1 MGVAASQ
8 PTSENTSN
16 ESQNKEENTISGLH
30 GKIIETGNKLIKKYK
45 DKFLNEDFCESLQFV
60 MGKKLAELDVDS
72 LEKLNDKITSG
83 ISVFRKADES
93 KDQKYILKSLGDNLD
108 KLDDLRDYFEGN
120 IDLDEKSN
128 ITIPRGLKYKYIN
141 EKIRNGLIK
150 ELNNY
155 NQKGGENNSPDED
168 DEENENATPENADD
182 NSPNTPDEDN
192 SDEDNSDE
200 DNSDEEDIDEEG
212 EEEEKKNN
220 KNTPKTPED
229 KQKEQIVKRIQ
240 TIQNNSNKSNALKE
254 SDEIYKKIKKLT
266 KEIDGFESSDDNEET
281 EPNKEMEQN
290 QNKNMES
297 TKERNNTNTESN
309 ERQNKN
315 ESPEKL
321 SRNGYKIIK
330 YKKRGEKSVFT
341 KSMLCRAISD
351 HYKIRINIIA
361 AILSVIPYNYKNTE
375 LSGFCEDRLR
385 ALREGTICMPDSSL
399 EKMRK
404 YSVEEGIQKLSKTIN
419 NFTKGKCERFRGFLM
434 KLSTEQLESL
444 KKGSTGLNKQYKD
457 SYLALKNNYRDN
469 LNKLL
474 DILDELRGVR
484 ILNNASL
491 NDLSEKTQDLIQSI
505 YNNCQLHY
513 YNAVIA
519 LIHANL
525 NAIKEQKEQEDKEKT
540 VKVFADLINKR
551 TTPEATN

>member
-8 PTSENTSN
+8 PTNENTST
-16 ESQNKEENTISGLH
+16 EQQNKAENTISGLH

-108 KLDDLRDYFEGN
+108 KLDDLKDYFEGN
-120 IDLDEKSN
+120 IDLDEKSSE
-128 ITIPRGLKYKYIN
+128 TIPRGLKYKYIN
-141 EKIRNGLIK
+141 EKIRNGVMK

-155 NQKGGENNSPDED
+155 NQKGGENNSPNED

-212 EEEEKKNN
+212 EEEEKKN
-220 KNTPKTPED
+220 TPKTPED

-240 TIQNNSNKSNALKE
+240 TIQNNSNKNKSNALKE

-266 KEIDGFESSDDNEET
+266 KEIDGFESSDDEEET
-281 EPNKEMEQN
+281 EPEIEPN
-290 QNKNMES
+290 QNKE
-297 TKERNNTNTESN
+297 TKPTEKKNNTNEKSN
-309 ERQNKN
+309 ERNNKN

-361 AILSVIPYNYKNTE
+361 AILSVVPYNYKNTE

-491 NDLSEKTQDLIQSI
+491 NDLSEKTQNLIQSI